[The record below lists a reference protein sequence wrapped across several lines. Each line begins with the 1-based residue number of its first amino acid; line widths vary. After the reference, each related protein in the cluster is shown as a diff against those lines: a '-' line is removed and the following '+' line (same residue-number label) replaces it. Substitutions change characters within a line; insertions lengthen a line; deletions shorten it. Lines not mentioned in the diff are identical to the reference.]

1 MKNLKKVLALVLSVA
16 IMVATFTSTTFAA
29 TTATITNNNNGT
41 ITVNYDYSYTNRVK
55 VLVAKDGKTYQ
66 YELSTGNNSV
76 VLPLTEGTGTYTV
89 KVCKN
94 VEGTKYSVVYS
105 TTVTSNS
112 TDNAKY
118 LTASQIVNYKAEDAA
133 IAKAAELCKDLTT
146 DEEKITAIWTYI
158 KSNYSYDYDK
168 VKNLPANTTY
178 VPSVEATFASQK
190 GICYDISAVAASML
204 RSQGVPTK
212 LVKGYTPKASTYHA
226 WNQVYVNGTW
236 KTMDITYDVQ
246 VKGASMYK
254 DAANYSDV
262 RYTY

>member
-1 MKNLKKVLALVLSVA
+1 MKNLKKVLAIVLAVA
-16 IMVATFTSTTFAA
+16 VTVATFTTSTFAA
-29 TTATITNNNNGT
+29 STATITNNNNGT

-66 YELSTGNNSV
+66 YELTTGKNSV
-76 VLPLTEGTGTYTV
+76 TLPLTEGTGTYTV

-105 TTVTSNS
+105 TSVNTTT
-112 TDNAKY
+112 TDNSQY
-118 LTASQIVNYKAEDAA
+118 LTSSQIVNYKAEDKA

-146 DEEKITAIWTYI
+146 DEEKIIAVWTYI
-158 KSNYSYDYDK
+158 KSNYSYDYEK
-168 VKNLPANTTY
+168 IKSLPTNATY
-178 VPSVEATFASQK
+178 VPSIETTFAANK
-190 GICYDISAVAASML
+190 GICYDISTLAAAML
-204 RSQGVPTK
+204 RSQGVAVK
-212 LVKGYTPKASTYHA
+212 VVKGYTPKASTYHA
-226 WNQVYVNGTW
+226 WNQVYVNGSW

-254 DAANYSDV
+254 NAKDYSDV